1 MFTKLANA
9 AALLLSGAMLLG
21 CASTPPYQGMD
32 ANQLFEQGAAK
43 FQEEDWDE
51 AVNVFERVITMDPT
65 FDRLVETRMYL
76 ARAYYNR
83 GDYIT
88 ATAEFERI
96 MDRHPGHELA
106 PEASLGICES
116 FVAQSPHVQRDQD
129 PTRQAWTACQNTVA
143 DFGGQEVAVEAA
155 RLRDQMYQKLARKE
169 YEVGHYYLR
178 RKYYQPAI
186 QYFSFQLEL
195 YPNTDWDDDSLL
207 GLYKAYVAIQWDQ
220 EAEEVRDR
228 ICRDFRDSEAA
239 VEVGCPSGVR

>member
-1 MFTKLANA
+1 MFKTRAKA
-9 AALLLSGAMLLG
+9 AVFLLSGAMLLG
-21 CASTPPYQGMD
+21 CASTPPYQGMGAD
-32 ANQLFEQGAAK
+32 ELFELGSAK

-51 AVNVFERVITMDPT
+51 AVDVFERVITTDPT

-88 ATAEFERI
+88 ATAEFERV

-106 PEASLGICES
+106 PEASLGICQS

-143 DFGGQEVAVEAA
+143 DFSGREVAAEAT
-155 RLRDQMYQKLARKE
+155 RLRDQMYEKLARKE

-178 RKYYQPAI
+178 RKLYQPAI
-186 QYFSFQLEL
+186 QYFSFQLDL
-195 YPNTDWDDDSLL
+195 YPDTDWDDDSLL
-207 GLYKAYVAIQWDQ
+207 GLYKAYVAIQWER

-228 ICRDFRDSEAA
+228 ICRDFQDSEAA
-239 VEVGCPSGVR
+239 TEVGCPSEVQ